1 MSKRNRKISF
11 VRGLFEEFAK
21 EQGLTDFDFDIETR
35 AYTNQQVQ
43 MAFIYFNEGH
53 VKTKNRLFGTFIIGK
68 KNPDK
73 RNRIVFSEEPFVHET
88 YRQARTEA
96 EALMVKYP
104 GNVFVVYQSVQS
116 FNPKVHNNLPSVE
129 VETHQSNPL

>member
-1 MSKRNRKISF
+1 MGKRDKKIGF

-21 EQGLTDFDFDIETR
+21 EQGINSLTFDDDTHVY
-35 AYTNQQVQ
+35 ADPLVQ
-43 MAFIYFNEGH
+43 MAFVYFYEGH
-53 VKTKNRLFGTFIIGK
+53 LKTKNRLFGTFIIGK

-73 RNRIVFSEEPFVHET
+73 YNRVMFSEEPFVHQT

-104 GNVFVVYQSVQS
+104 GNVFVVYQSVQA
-116 FNPKVHNNLPSVE
+116 FNPKIHNNLHSVD
-129 VETHQSNPL
+129 VNPN

>member
-1 MSKRNRKISF
+1 MGKRNKKIGF
-11 VRGLFEEFAK
+11 VRELFESFAS
-21 EQGLTDFDFDIETR
+21 EQGITNFAFDVDSRT
-35 AYTNQQVQ
+35 YNDPLVQ

-88 YRQARTEA
+88 YKQARVEA

-104 GNVFVVYQSVQS
+104 GNVFVVYQSVQA
-116 FNPKVHNNLPSVE
+116 FNPKVHTDLTPAAE
-129 VETHQSNPL
+129 VETN